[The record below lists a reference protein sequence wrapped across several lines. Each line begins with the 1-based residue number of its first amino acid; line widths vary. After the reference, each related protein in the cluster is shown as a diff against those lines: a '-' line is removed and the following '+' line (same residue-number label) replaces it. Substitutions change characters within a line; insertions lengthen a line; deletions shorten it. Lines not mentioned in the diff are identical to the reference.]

1 MALIM
6 DELEFIYR
14 FEFAAGGNEKVVVRL
29 DKATLEPC
37 SGTNETPPDWTRL
50 DFHQCPHCPIT
61 VSERPYCP
69 LAVQLAKLVSLCDR
83 LLSHDTVKLEVIS
96 AERTIITQTTA
107 QRAVSS
113 LMGLVFAT
121 SGCPHTVFLKPMA
134 RFHLP
139 FASEEETLFRASSM
153 YLLAQYFRSKQG
165 LAVDLELTGL
175 KRAYSALHQV
185 NGAMAE
191 RLRAIISKDS
201 AVNAVV
207 LLDLLAKVLPY
218 SIAESLEEIR
228 YPFEAYLDDRL
239 MPKGLEAHGLN
250 GSPVCR
256 E

>member
-1 MALIM
+1 M

-14 FEFAAGGNEKVVVRL
+14 FEFAAGDKEEVVVRL

-37 SGTNETPPDWTRL
+37 SDTDETPPDWTRL
-50 DFHQCPHCPIT
+50 DFHQCPHCPLAA
-61 VSERPYCP
+61 SERPYCP
-69 LAVQLAKLVSLCDR
+69 LAVQLAKLMALCER
-83 LLSHDTVKLEVIS
+83 LLSHDAVKLEVIS
-96 AERTIITQTTA
+96 AERTIVNHTTA

-113 LMGLVFAT
+113 LMGLIFAT

-153 YLLAQYFRSKQG
+153 YLLAQYFRGQQG
-165 LAVDLELTGL
+165 LAVDLELAGL
-175 KRAYSALHQV
+175 KAFYIALHQV

-191 RLRAIISKDS
+191 RLRAIIRKDS

-207 LLDLLAKVLPY
+207 LLDLFAKVLPY

-228 YPFEAYLDDRL
+228 YPFKAYL
-239 MPKGLEAHGLN
+239 GE
-250 GSPVCR
+250 
-256 E
+256 

>member
-1 MALIM
+1 MEWRQIM
-6 DELEFIYR
+6 DELEFTYR
-14 FEFAAGGNEKVVVRL
+14 FDFAAADREKVVVRL

-37 SGTNETPPDWTRL
+37 GGANENPPDWARL
-50 DFHQCPHCPIT
+50 DFHRCPHCPLA
-61 VSERPYCP
+61 VSERPHCP
-69 LAVQLAKLVSLCDR
+69 LAVQLAKLLPLCER
-83 LLSHDTVKLEVIS
+83 LLSHDQVKLEVVS
-96 AERTIITQTTA
+96 AERTIVNQTTA

-113 LMGLVFAT
+113 LMGLIFAT

-153 YLLAQYFRSKQG
+153 YLLAQYFRGKQG
-165 LAVDLELTGL
+165 LAVDLELAGL
-175 KRAYSALHQV
+175 KTLYIALHQV

-207 LLDLLAKVLPY
+207 LLDLFAKALPY

-228 YPFEAYLDDRL
+228 YPFEAYF
-239 MPKGLEAHGLN
+239 K
-250 GSPVCR
+250 S
-256 E
+256 